1 MCRLP
6 NGPKGRYEK
15 SADTDQDGTYEGVSG
30 ERFPQNQ
37 GCKNRIKDESGLFI
51 ALLARLW
58 GSEHGETLTAWRVD
72 NTGSGSVVICIV
84 LPTMFE
90 MTNISMPSCRTSVP
104 LLVEFVILSI
114 PAIFDACMVAG
125 GDRRGVSRPR
135 EYAICAG
142 GSIQW
147 LGDWSKP
154 VQQQLRPITAVRV
167 STLSTLY
174 AEIYRSWGKQTATLP
189 CGDRSPKLPITSIFL
204 HWSLS
209 GGR

>member
-6 NGPKGRYEK
+6 NGPEGCYEK
-15 SADTDQDGTYEGVSG
+15 SADTDQDGTYKGVSG

-37 GCKNRIKDESGLFI
+37 GCKDGIKDEPGLFT

-58 GSEHGETLTAWRVD
+58 GSELGETLTAWRVD

-90 MTNISMPSCRTSVP
+90 MTNISMPSCRPSAPFIVG
-104 LLVEFVILSI
+104 FVSPRI
-114 PAIFDACMVAG
+114 PAIFGVCMVAG
-125 GDRRGVSRPR
+125 GDRKGVSRPR
-135 EYAICAG
+135 GYAICAE

-147 LGDWSKP
+147 PGDWSKP
-154 VQQQLRPITAVRV
+154 VQRQLRPMTAVLV
-167 STLSTLY
+167 SKLSELFAKTY
-174 AEIYRSWGKQTATLP
+174 HWRGKQTATLP
-189 CGDRSPKLPITSIFL
+189 CGDRSPKLPITNIFM